1 MKRTVSS
8 MMSRDLCVVSMD
20 DTLAS
25 VEQRLT
31 DKHLSWAPVM
41 EDRGAIL
48 GVISAADLLR
58 FHAEGGDSQ
67 AVRAWQMCTFKPI
80 TVGANADLRDVART
94 MVDRGIHHVVVTEG
108 GAAIGVLSSL
118 DFVREFVATEPVAAA
133 QK

>member
-8 MMSRDLCVVSMD
+8 MMSRDVCVVDMD

-41 EDRGAIL
+41 EERGALL
-48 GVISAADLLR
+48 GVISAADVLR
-58 FHAEGGDSQ
+58 FHAEGGDPQ
-67 AVRAWQMCTFKPI
+67 AVRAWQLCTFKPI
-80 TVGANADLRDVART
+80 SVAANADLREVART
-94 MVDRGIHHVVVTEG
+94 MVDRGIHHVVVTEH

-118 DFVREFVATEPVAAA
+118 DFVREFVGLEAASDA
-133 QK
+133 KG

>member
-8 MMSRDLCVVSMD
+8 MMSRDVCIVDMD

-41 EDRGAIL
+41 EERGAIL
-48 GVISAADLLR
+48 GVISAADILR
-58 FHAEGGDSQ
+58 FHAEGGDPQ

-80 TVGANADLRDVART
+80 SVGANADLREVART
-94 MVDRGIHHVVVTEG
+94 MVDRGIHHIVVTEH

-118 DFVREFVATEPVAAA
+118 DFVREFVGAEAADA
-133 QK
+133 AKG

>member
-8 MMSRDLCVVSMD
+8 MMSRDLCVVDMD

-41 EDRGAIL
+41 QERGAIL

-58 FHAEGGDSQ
+58 FHAEGGDPQ

-80 TVGANADLRDVART
+80 SVPASADLREVAQT
-94 MVDRGIHHVVVTEG
+94 MADRGIHHVVVTEH
-108 GAAIGVLSSL
+108 GAVVGVLSSL
-118 DFVREFVATEPVAAA
+118 DFVREFVGTEAASA
-133 QK
+133 AKG